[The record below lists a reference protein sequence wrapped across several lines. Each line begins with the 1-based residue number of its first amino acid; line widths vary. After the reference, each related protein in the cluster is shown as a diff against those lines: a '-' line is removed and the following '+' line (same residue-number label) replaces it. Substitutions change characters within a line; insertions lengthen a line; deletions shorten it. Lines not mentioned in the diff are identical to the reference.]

1 MSLLNK
7 LKGLNILR
15 ITGGFLKG
23 RQVKFTGIS
32 HKTRPTSSLV
42 RQAIF
47 NTLGSKIKDSAFLDL
62 FCGSGIMG
70 LEALSRG
77 AKSTTFVEWDKTLCQ
92 NLKVNIDT
100 FKVNHQTCVIN
111 RDVLLY
117 LKTLISKFDV
127 IYVDPPYKTRKIL
140 EVLNLVLRQN
150 ILAQNGLIILEHDNS
165 LDDFEDCINQIIVN
179 NQEYVLHKTK
189 KYGQTYLTYV
199 GRN

>member
-1 MSLLNK
+1 
-7 LKGLNILR
+7 
-15 ITGGFLKG
+15 
-23 RQVKFTGIS
+23 
-32 HKTRPTSSLV
+32 
-42 RQAIF
+42 
-47 NTLGSKIKDSAFLDL
+47 
-62 FCGSGIMG
+62 MG